1 MKRKDEMNQSL
12 SGPREQRQETEDIPE
27 ELNVLLAQL
36 KQAEEL
42 FPVKVPSAE
51 QLDQQLAEKL
61 KQQKAA
67 SRRELAWF

>member
-36 KQAEEL
+36 K
-42 FPVKVPSAE
+42 
-51 QLDQQLAEKL
+51 
-61 KQQKAA
+61 
-67 SRRELAWF
+67 